1 MSTANHNILRLE
13 CLEVQTPWFVGYAP
27 LKETDT

>member
-13 CLEVQTPWFVGYAP
+13 CLDGQTPWFVGYAP
-27 LKETDT
+27 LKEADT